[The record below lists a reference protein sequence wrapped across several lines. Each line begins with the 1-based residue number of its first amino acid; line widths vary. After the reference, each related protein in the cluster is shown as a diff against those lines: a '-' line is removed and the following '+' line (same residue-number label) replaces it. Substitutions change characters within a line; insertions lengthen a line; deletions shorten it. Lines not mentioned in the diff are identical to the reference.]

1 MSFGQNLQRAR
12 RLKGYQI
19 YSLSA
24 VSHIPQS
31 KLKAFEEDT
40 QMPSK
45 QEVELL
51 ASLLDTTAQQLFN
64 GVSSQPASQPEA
76 QKQPAKA
83 ATTDD
88 ITSALQQL
96 ETETNERLAQTTAKG
111 GFVDPEYL
119 RQQARKH
126 SSNAGNASQ
135 AKTQPKK
142 QTQQKANVG
151 QSKPQHP
158 SISGL
163 ISDPV
168 SLGQK
173 MKEIRNAQN
182 WSYKQITKALK
193 VRLSDYILLEEGKVK
208 PNEELR
214 LLIYKMF
221 GV

>member
-24 VSHIPQS
+24 VSHIPKS

-64 GVSSQPASQPEA
+64 GVSSQPVSQPEA

-96 ETETNERLAQTTAKG
+96 ETETNGRLAQTTAKG

-126 SSNAGNASQ
+126 SSNAGNASH
-135 AKTQPKK
+135 AKTQPQK
-142 QTQQKANVG
+142 QTQKKANAG
-151 QSKPQHP
+151 QPKPQHQ

-168 SLGQK
+168 YLGQK
-173 MKEIRNAQN
+173 MKEIRNTQN

-214 LLIYKMF
+214 LLIYKTF